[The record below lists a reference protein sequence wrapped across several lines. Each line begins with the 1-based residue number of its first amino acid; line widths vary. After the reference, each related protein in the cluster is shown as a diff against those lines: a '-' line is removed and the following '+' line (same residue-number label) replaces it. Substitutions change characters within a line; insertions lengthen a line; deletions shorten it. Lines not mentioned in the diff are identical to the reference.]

1 LPGDECGWIL
11 KYGVELKK
19 KITGSFDSSSV
30 HPAVGKVGAIKQT
43 DFSLTMADAAYSN
56 KKVGCTP
63 AGDEKMK
70 VIGTVSAKTLFG
82 MTAAALLLI
91 AGSAPALD
99 ISPELRAA
107 ALQAMPDDASNTAI
121 QHCGCDNKKGIE
133 MYVQNLIN
141 DAKKRGLSCE
151 ASLHIPACITT
162 YCSICKGHEGLVENC
177 IKTGVEY
184 FSNSPEL
191 CSQQQ
196 KGVAFSVPDM
206 QFLSQF
212 MN

>member
-1 LPGDECGWIL
+1 MQHTAT
-11 KYGVELKK
+11 KK
-19 KITGSFDSSSV
+19 AGCSS
-30 HPAVGKVGAIKQT
+30 
-43 DFSLTMADAAYSN
+43 
-56 KKVGCTP
+56 

-91 AGSAPALD
+91 AGSASALD

-107 ALQAMPDDASNTAI
+107 ALKAMPDDANNTAI

-184 FSNSPEL
+184 FSNSLEL
-191 CSQQQ
+191 CSQQNS
-196 KGVAFSVPDM
+196 GVALSIPDM